1 VYFTFVQE
9 ITVNKIKNMKNENYL
24 LPHIFQKIGFIL
36 LACVIAFGLFSSIKN
51 SRSER
56 EFTINA
62 KYWHYSGMI
71 LCEPSS
77 GFTCEKENITLTLE
91 IVFGLAALTFIA
103 LSKEKAEDEGIAHIR
118 EISLVRSLWIT
129 TSVSVLAA
137 IFIYGIPYL
146 YVMFFFLFAYLLIY
160 IIVFRIAM
168 ANFNK
173 TCHEE

>member
-1 VYFTFVQE
+1 MYFTFVQE

-36 LACVIAFGLFSSIKN
+36 LACVIAFGIFISIKN
-51 SRSER
+51 SENDK
-56 EFTINA
+56 EFTINV

-71 LCEPSS
+71 FSKPSS
-77 GFTCEKENITLTLE
+77 GFFCEKENITLTLE

-103 LSKEKAEDEGIAHIR
+103 LSKEKTEDEGIAHIR

-129 TSVSVLAA
+129 TAVSVLAA

-160 IIVFRIAM
+160 IIAFRITIGIYNN
-168 ANFNK
+168 AN
-173 TCHEE
+173 HD

>member
-1 VYFTFVQE
+1 
-9 ITVNKIKNMKNENYL
+9 
-24 LPHIFQKIGFIL
+24 
-36 LACVIAFGLFSSIKN
+36 
-51 SRSER
+51 
-56 EFTINA
+56 
-62 KYWHYSGMI
+62 MI
-71 LCEPSS
+71 LQEPSS
-77 GFTCEKENITLTLE
+77 GFTCEKEDITLTLE

-103 LSKEKAEDEGIAHIR
+103 LSKEKTEDEGIAHIR

-129 TSVSVLAA
+129 TVVSALAA